1 MSLVPAG
8 VAEGVDEE
16 VVEVEEDAEV
26 VLVQIMRGHRI
37 KARKK
42 PTSPHRQWQGSCS
55 MPSRRHRP
63 CS

>member
-8 VAEGVDEE
+8 VAKGVDGE

-37 KARKK
+37 KA
-42 PTSPHRQWQGSCS
+42 
-55 MPSRRHRP
+55 
-63 CS
+63 